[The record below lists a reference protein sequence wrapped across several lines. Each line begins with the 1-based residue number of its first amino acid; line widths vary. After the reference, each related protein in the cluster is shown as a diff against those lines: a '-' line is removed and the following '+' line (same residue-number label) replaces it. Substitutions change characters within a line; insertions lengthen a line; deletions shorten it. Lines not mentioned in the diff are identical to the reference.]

1 MAARKKTRRSA
12 NLQRRTRPLATFT
25 LSPEAVRLLEMLAA
39 HYGLSKSATVEFLIR
54 QDARGEG
61 LAIRT
66 TKKRPT
72 K

>member
-1 MAARKKTRRSA
+1 MATRRGRRRA
-12 NLQRRTRPLATFT
+12 NQQRRTRPLATFT
-25 LSPEAVRLLEMLAA
+25 LSPEAVGLLEMLAA

-54 QDARGEG
+54 QDVRGEG

>member
-1 MAARKKTRRSA
+1 MATRRGRRRA
-12 NLQRRTRPLATFT
+12 NQQRRTRPLATFT
-25 LSPEAVRLLEMLAA
+25 LSPEAVGLLEMLAV

>member
-1 MAARKKTRRSA
+1 MAARKKSRRKA
-12 NLQRRTRPLATFT
+12 NPQPRTRPLATFT
-25 LSPEAVRLLEMLAA
+25 LSPEALGLLEKLAA

-61 LAIRT
+61 LTIRT
-66 TKKRPT
+66 KKKRPT

>member
-1 MAARKKTRRSA
+1 MATRRGRRRASQ
-12 NLQRRTRPLATFT
+12 QRRTRPLATFT
-25 LSPEAVRLLEMLAA
+25 LSPEAVGLLEMLAA